1 MAMIGIRDEV
11 LAAEKRIR
19 PYIRETPV
27 DYSFY
32 LSRIANCRA
41 HLKLENLQHTG
52 SFKARGAINKLL
64 SLEHGQREAGVI
76 TASTGNHGLAVAYG
90 ASMFGMH
97 GTIFLPENA
106 SPQKLKMLRN
116 YDVEIAF
123 FGTDCE
129 EAEIHARAEAGKSG
143 RVYLS
148 PYNDPKV
155 LGGQGTIAVELLRQ
169 LASIDCIMVSVG
181 GGGLISGIAGYLK
194 EAEREVEVIGCVPKN
209 SPAMYD
215 SIKAGQIVDSPM
227 SPTLSDGT
235 AGGIEA
241 GSITFEPCR
250 RYVDEWVLIDEEEIR
265 EGIKL
270 IFQEHR
276 YVIEGA
282 AGVVIAS
289 FLKLRD
295 RLAGKSVVLVIC
307 GGNIEVAKFKE
318 VVFSK

>member
-1 MAMIGIRDEV
+1 MVNLREEV

-32 LSRIANCRA
+32 LSRVADCRA
-41 HLKLENLQHTG
+41 YLKLENLQHTG
-52 SFKARGAINKLL
+52 SFKVRGAINKLL
-64 SLEHGQREAGVI
+64 SMERGQREAGVI
-76 TASTGNHGLAVAYG
+76 AASTGNHGLAVAYG

-116 YDVEIAF
+116 YDLEIAF

-129 EAEIHARAEAGKSG
+129 EAEIHARAEAEKNG
-143 RVYLS
+143 RIYLS

-155 LGGQGTIAVELLRQ
+155 LGGQGTIALELLHQ
-169 LASIDCIMVSVG
+169 LAYIDCIMVSVG

-194 EAEREVEVIGCVPKN
+194 EAGREVEVIGCVPKN
-209 SPAMYD
+209 SPAMYN
-215 SIKAGQIVDSPM
+215 SIKAGQIVDSPIL
-227 SPTLSDGT
+227 PTLSDGT

-241 GSITFEPCR
+241 DSITFEPCR
-250 RYVDEWVLIDEEEIR
+250 RYVDEWVLVTEDEIR

-276 YVIEGA
+276 HVIEGA
-282 AGVVIAS
+282 AGVVVAS

-295 RLAGKSVVLVIC
+295 RLAGRNVVMVIC
-307 GGNIEVAKFKE
+307 GGNIEEATFKE
-318 VVFSK
+318 VVF

>member
-1 MAMIGIRDEV
+1 MVGIRDEV

-19 PYIRETPV
+19 PYIRETLV

-32 LSRIANCRA
+32 LSRIADCRA
-41 HLKLENLQHTG
+41 YLKLENLQHTG

-64 SLEHGQREAGVI
+64 SLERSQREAGVI
-76 TASTGNHGLAVAYG
+76 AASTGNHGLAVAYG
-90 ASMFGMH
+90 ANMFGMQ

-106 SPQKLKMLRN
+106 SPQKMKMLRN
-116 YDVEIAF
+116 YGVEIAF
-123 FGTDCE
+123 FGTHCE
-129 EAEIHARAEAGKSG
+129 EAEIHARAEAEKNG
-143 RVYLS
+143 RIYLS
-148 PYNDPKV
+148 PYNDPRV

-169 LASIDCIMVSVG
+169 LSSIDCIMVSVG

-194 EAEREVEVIGCVPKN
+194 ETGSKVEVIGCLPKN

-227 SPTLSDGT
+227 LLTLSDGT

-241 GSITFEPCR
+241 DSITFEPCR
-250 RYVDEWVLIDEEEIR
+250 RYVDEWVLVGEDEIR

-270 IFQEHR
+270 IFEEHR

-282 AGVVIAS
+282 AGVVVAS

-295 RLAGKSVVLVIC
+295 RLAGKNVVLVIC
-307 GGNIEVAKFKE
+307 GGNIEVATFRE
-318 VVFSK
+318 AVC

>member
-1 MAMIGIRDEV
+1 MF
-11 LAAEKRIR
+11 AAERRIR

-32 LSRIANCRA
+32 LSRAAGCRA
-41 HLKLENLQHTG
+41 YLKLENLQHTG

-250 RYVDEWVLIDEEEIR
+250 RYVDEWVLIDEEEVR

>member
-1 MAMIGIRDEV
+1 MIGVREEV

-19 PYIRETPV
+19 PYIRETAV

-32 LSRIANCRA
+32 LSRTSDCRA
-41 HLKLENLQHTG
+41 YLKLENLQHTG

-64 SLEHGQREAGVI
+64 SLERGQREAGVI
-76 TASTGNHGLAVAYG
+76 AASTGNHGLAVAYG
-90 ASMFGMH
+90 VSMLGMH

-106 SPQKLKMLRN
+106 SPQKVKMLRN
-116 YDVEIAF
+116 YKVEIAF
-123 FGTDCE
+123 LGTDCE
-129 EAEIHARAEAGKSG
+129 EAEIHAREEAGKSG
-143 RVYLS
+143 RVYIS
-148 PYNDPKV
+148 PYNDPHV
-155 LGGQGTIAVELLRQ
+155 IGGQGTIAVELLRQ
-169 LASIDCIMVSVG
+169 LASIDSIMVSVG

-194 EAEREVEVIGCVPKN
+194 KSGRDVEVIGCLPKN
-209 SPAMYD
+209 SPAMHD
-215 SIKAGQIVDSPM
+215 AIKAGQIVDSPM
-227 SPTLSDGT
+227 LPTLSDGT

-250 RYVDEWVLIDEEEIR
+250 RYVDDWVLVGEDEIR

-282 AGVVIAS
+282 AGVVVAS
-289 FLKLRD
+289 FLKLSD
-295 RLAGKSVVLVIC
+295 RFAGKNVVLVIC

-318 VVFSK
+318 VVF

>member
-1 MAMIGIRDEV
+1 MIEVREEV

-32 LSRIANCRA
+32 LSRTASCRA

-64 SLEHGQREAGVI
+64 SLKRGQREAGVI
-76 TASTGNHGLAVAYG
+76 AASTGNHGLAVAYG
-90 ASMFGMH
+90 ASMFGMQ
-97 GTIFLPENA
+97 GTIILPENT
-106 SPQKLKMLRN
+106 SPQKLTMLRN
-116 YDVEIAF
+116 YDVDIAF

-129 EAEIHARAEAGKSG
+129 EAEIHARAEAEKNG
-143 RVYLS
+143 RIYLS
-148 PYNDPKV
+148 PYNDPHV

-181 GGGLISGIAGYLK
+181 GGGLIAGIAGYLK
-194 EAEREVEVIGCVPKN
+194 EAGRQVEVIGCLPEN
-209 SPAMYD
+209 SPAMYN
-215 SIKAGQIVDSPM
+215 SIKAGEIVDSPIL
-227 SPTLSDGT
+227 PTLSDGT

-250 RYVDEWVLIDEEEIR
+250 RYVDEWVLVTEDEIR

-276 YVIEGA
+276 YVIEGS
-282 AGVVIAS
+282 AGVVVAS

-295 RLAGKSVVLVIC
+295 RLAGKNVVLVIC

-318 VVFSK
+318 AVF